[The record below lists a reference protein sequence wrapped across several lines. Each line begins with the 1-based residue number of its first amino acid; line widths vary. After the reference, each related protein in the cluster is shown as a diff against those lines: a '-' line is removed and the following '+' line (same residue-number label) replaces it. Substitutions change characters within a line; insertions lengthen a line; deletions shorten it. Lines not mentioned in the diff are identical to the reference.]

1 MIIQDLLNTG
11 VCFAIVQSNSFLTK
25 AKIMLNQEFEI
36 IALEKDSNE
45 LIKRFTR
52 NEGFHIPE
60 SQKNPKGIVSY
71 VLDIMEIGEFKRLR
85 DGCFTK
91 VLDDENGRVWEITDN
106 SFKEYRKS
114 IKSRKRESLRIVS

>member
-36 IALEKDSNE
+36 IALEKDSQD
-45 LIKRFTR
+45 LTKRFTR
-52 NEGFHIPE
+52 NEGFYIPE
-60 SQKNPKGIVSY
+60 SQKNPKGILSY
-71 VLDIMEIGEFKRLR
+71 LLNTKEIGEFQRLKEEH
-85 DGCFTK
+85 FTK
-91 VLDDENGRVWEITDN
+91 VVDDENGRVWEITGN

-114 IKSRKRESLRIVS
+114 SNRKALRNVS